1 MTGQNHNGWP
11 VLLYEYGTVVG
22 ALMPALTLVLVWSVV
37 IKVGVEW
44 VDQDHLRHKAPGG
57 RKEGEVVQN
66 SSTWMTW
73 SQTLSEA
80 ATDP

>member
-57 RKEGEVVQN
+57 GGGRG
-66 SSTWMTW
+66 SSPEFIHMDDLVTN
-73 SQTLSEA
+73 A
-80 ATDP
+80 F